1 MKYKTI
7 IQLEAAQDFKEAKLW
22 YKKTK
27 VNGLPQRFANAV
39 KSTITNLQKYPTAYA
54 ARYKN
59 VRIAHTDKFPYAIHF
74 FIDNDLIVITAIIY
88 SGRDPK
94 LTFDRV

>member
-1 MKYKTI
+1 MVVSLVTTPGEGVHKGGTPT
-7 IQLEAAQDFKEAKLW
+7 AA
-22 YKKTK
+22 KKTK
-27 VNGLPQRFANAV
+27 VNGLSLRFTNAV

-54 ARYKN
+54 TRYKN
-59 VRIAHTDKFPYAIHF
+59 VRIAHTDKFSYAIHF

-94 LTFDRV
+94 ITFDRV